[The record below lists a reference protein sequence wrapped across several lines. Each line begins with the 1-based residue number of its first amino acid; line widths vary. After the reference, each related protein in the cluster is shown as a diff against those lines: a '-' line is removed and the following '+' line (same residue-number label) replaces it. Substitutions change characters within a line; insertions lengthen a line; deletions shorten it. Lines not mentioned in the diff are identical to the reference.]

1 MDRKQFLEIATKAS
15 DDIKKKVSA
24 GWPENYTEKRR
35 EQQKLEKE
43 QEEKRKKDDDS
54 ERE

>member
-43 QEEKRKKDDDS
+43 EKRKKDDDS

>member
-43 QEEKRKKDDDS
+43 EKSKKDDDY